1 MFEWKNI
8 FRGMMIGISDLVPGV
23 SGGTIAVILGIYDRL
38 IAAISGF
45 FSRKWKDYLGFLIP
59 LAIGAILAVF
69 LLSRLIK
76 WLLEFYP
83 QPTYF
88 FFLGLI
94 GGIIPYL
101 FSKIDYKNTFKPA
114 HYLVLVVSSIA
125 IGSTIFFVE
134 RESQTIIETVTASS
148 GLVFFFSGWIASMAM
163 LLPGISGSF
172 VLLLLGVY
180 HSVIHAV
187 AELNLLIIVI
197 VGAGVG
203 VGLIVSSKII
213 RFLLKTLPVFTYAF
227 IIGMVIGSIVVIF
240 PGIEN
245 NIMLLIVSIIT
256 FIAGFFVATFF
267 GKMETNRN
275 GKLS

>member
-1 MFEWKNI
+1 MFEWKNV
-8 FRGMMIGISDLVPGV
+8 FRGMMIGLSDLVPGV

-38 IAAISGF
+38 ITAISGF
-45 FSRKWKDYLGFLIP
+45 FSRKWKEQLGFIVP
-59 LAIGAILAVF
+59 LAIGAVLAIF
-69 LLSRLIK
+69 LLSHLIK
-76 WLLEFYP
+76 WLLEYYP

-101 FSKIDYKNTFKPA
+101 FNKIDYKNSFSA
-114 HYLVLVVSSIA
+114 IHYIVLLISGIA
-125 IGSTIFFVE
+125 IASTAFFVE
-134 RESQTIIETVTASS
+134 RESQVLIETVTVSTGA
-148 GLVFFFSGWIASMAM
+148 VFFFSGWIASMAM

-172 VLLLLGVY
+172 VLLLIGVY

-187 AELNLLIIVI
+187 AELNFAVILL

-213 RFLLKTLPVFTYAF
+213 RFLLKTIPVLTYAF
-227 IIGMVIGSIVVIF
+227 IIGMVIGSVVVIF

-245 NIMLLIVSIIT
+245 NIVLLVLSILT
-256 FIAGFFVATFF
+256 FIVGFFVATFF
-267 GKMETNRN
+267 GRME
-275 GKLS
+275 LSQNEKPS

>member
-69 LLSRLIK
+69 LLSHLIK
-76 WLLEFYP
+76 WLLAYYP

-125 IGSTIFFVE
+125 IGSTVFFVE
-134 RESQTIIETVTASS
+134 RESHTLIETVTASS

-172 VLLLLGVY
+172 VLLLIGVY

-187 AELNLLIIVI
+187 AELNLLIILI

-245 NIMLLIVSIIT
+245 NIMLLIVSIVT
-256 FIAGFFVATFF
+256 FIAGFSVATFF
-267 GKMETNRN
+267 GKMETSRN

>member
-1 MFEWKNI
+1 MFEWKNL

-45 FSRKWKDYLGFLIP
+45 FSRKWKEHIGFIVP
-59 LAIGAILAVF
+59 LALGTVLAIF
-69 LLSRLIK
+69 LLSHLIK
-76 WLLEFYP
+76 WLLEYYP

-101 FSKIDYKNTFKPA
+101 FNKINYKSTFRA
-114 HYLVLVVSSIA
+114 LHYLALLIASIA
-125 IGSTIFFVE
+125 VGSTAFFVE
-134 RESQTIIETVTASS
+134 RESQTLIETVTVSS
-148 GLVFFFSGWIASMAM
+148 GLFLFFSGWIASMAM

-187 AELNLLIIVI
+187 AELNFVIILL

-213 RFLLKTLPVFTYAF
+213 RVLLNKVPVLTYAI

-245 NIMLLIVSIIT
+245 HLLLLLISIVT
-256 FIAGFFVATFF
+256 FILGFFVAAFF
-267 GKMETNRN
+267 GKMETGRN
-275 GKLS
+275 KKLS

>member
-45 FSRKWKDYLGFLIP
+45 FSKKWKDYLGFLIP

-125 IGSTIFFVE
+125 IGSTTFFVE
-134 RESQTIIETVTASS
+134 RESHTIIETVTASS

-187 AELNLLIIVI
+187 AELNLLIILI

-245 NIMLLIVSIIT
+245 NIMLLIVSVVT

>member
-69 LLSRLIK
+69 LLSHLIK
-76 WLLEFYP
+76 WLLEYYP
-83 QPTYF
+83 QPTFF

-125 IGSTIFFVE
+125 IGSTAFFVE
-134 RESQTIIETVTASS
+134 RESHTLIETVTASS

-172 VLLLLGVY
+172 VLLLIGVY

-187 AELNLLIIVI
+187 AELNLLIILI

-245 NIMLLIVSIIT
+245 NIMLLIISIVT
-256 FIAGFFVATFF
+256 FIAGFSVATFF
-267 GKMETNRN
+267 GKMETSRN